1 VERINWPSFIS
12 QPIGPVL
19 LYFLD
24 WLWVVL
30 SVIVIGH
37 VWRIIVPRRFIW
49 FRLADFGP
57 IFVKLE
63 LITCP
68 VTAVLIWQQGDYIGS
83 VLALLWPI
91 AINVIEFLLF
101 STRAIIRDHV
111 GSGLWI
117 GPIQERFMNALGY
130 TRRSKDEVEES
141 WERSDLI

>member
-1 VERINWPSFIS
+1 MGRSLGHCHRACLADNCTA
-12 QPIGPVL
+12 
-19 LYFLD
+19 
-24 WLWVVL
+24 
-30 SVIVIGH
+30 SVHLVQT
-37 VWRIIVPRRFIW
+37 RW
-49 FRLADFGP
+49 FRHP